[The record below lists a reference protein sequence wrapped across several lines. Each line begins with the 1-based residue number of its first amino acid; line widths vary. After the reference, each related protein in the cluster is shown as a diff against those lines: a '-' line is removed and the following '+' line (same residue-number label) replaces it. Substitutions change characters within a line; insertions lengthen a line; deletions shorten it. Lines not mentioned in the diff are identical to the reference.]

1 MKLLLENW
9 RKFIAEETMAT
20 GAMPAHLDK
29 KKIET
34 ANKELLSQQGYTIL
48 RELGRGH
55 YGVVYEVQNEQTG
68 ERLAAKVV
76 KKNDRETENYEFA
89 MKNKASMPPEYAKYL
104 PEVKEIIPGAS
115 DRNIIFMELLKPLP
129 DRVAQE
135 LFAAEDA
142 PDASQKTEKIL
153 KSPEA
158 VAELVRRV
166 VNNNRILNQ
175 MREFLVNR
183 EKIIKAAVNA
193 ATKSSHSD
201 AESLLRTVYGAT
213 ARELEF
219 QSPGVYEAFEK
230 ALKNDMLF
238 YLDKQVVPV
247 HQPEPDDP
255 DADDLWTGPAMAKTQ
270 ELFPEAENLMNAMK
284 YFMQDQQW
292 RPKDVHIKNV
302 MMRPSTNDFV
312 IVDLGLFQKGIF
324 EALQRLYRELI

>member
-9 RKFIAEETMAT
+9 RRFITEETDAT
-20 GAMPAHLDK
+20 GAMPAHLDT
-29 KKIET
+29 KKIEA
-34 ANKELLSQQGYTIL
+34 ANQELLNQQGHTIL
-48 RELGRGH
+48 RELGRGY

-76 KKNDRETENYEFA
+76 RKSDRETENYEFA

-135 LFAAEDA
+135 LFAMEDE

-158 VAELVRRV
+158 VAELVGRI

-175 MREFLVNR
+175 MRDFLVNR
-183 EKIIKAAVNA
+183 EKVTKAAVSA
-193 ATKSSHSD
+193 ATKSPHSD
-201 AESLLRTVYGAT
+201 PEGLLRVVYGAVV
-213 ARELEF
+213 RELEF
-219 QSPGVYEAFEK
+219 QSVGVYKSFEK
-230 ALKNDMLF
+230 TLKSDMTF
-238 YLDKQVVPV
+238 YLSKQVVPV

-255 DADDLWTGPAMAKTQ
+255 DDLWTGPAMAKTQ
-270 ELFPEAENLMNAMK
+270 DLFPEAENLMKAMK
-284 YFMQDQQW
+284 YFMQDQNWQ
-292 RPKDVHIKNV
+292 PKDVHIKNV
-302 MMRPSTNDFV
+302 MMRPATNDFV

-324 EALQRLYRELI
+324 E

>member
-1 MKLLLENW
+1 MKLLMENW
-9 RKFIAEETMAT
+9 RRFITEETDAT
-20 GAMPAHLDK
+20 GAMPAHLDT
-29 KKIET
+29 KKIEA
-34 ANKELLSQQGYTIL
+34 ANQELLNQQGHTIL
-48 RELGRGH
+48 RELGRGY

-76 KKNDRETENYEFA
+76 RKSDRETENYEFA

-135 LFAAEDA
+135 LFAMEDE

-158 VAELVRRV
+158 VAELVGRI

-175 MREFLVNR
+175 MRDFLVNR
-183 EKIIKAAVNA
+183 EKVTKAAVSA
-193 ATKSSHSD
+193 ATKSPHSD
-201 AESLLRTVYGAT
+201 PEGLLRVVYGAVV
-213 ARELEF
+213 RELEF
-219 QSPGVYEAFEK
+219 QSVGVYKSFEK
-230 ALKNDMLF
+230 TLKSDMTF
-238 YLDKQVVPV
+238 YLSKQVVPV

-255 DADDLWTGPAMAKTQ
+255 DDLWTGPAMAKTQ
-270 ELFPEAENLMNAMK
+270 DLFPEAENLMKAMK
-284 YFMQDQQW
+284 YFMQDQNWQ
-292 RPKDVHIKNV
+292 PKDVHIKNV
-302 MMRPSTNDFV
+302 MMRPATNDFV

-324 EALQRLYRELI
+324 E

>member
-1 MKLLLENW
+1 MKLLMENW
-9 RKFIAEETMAT
+9 RRFITEETDAT
-20 GAMPAHLDK
+20 GAMPAHLDT
-29 KKIET
+29 KKIEA
-34 ANKELLSQQGYTIL
+34 ANQELLNQQGHTIL
-48 RELGRGH
+48 RELGRGY

-76 KKNDRETENYEFA
+76 RKSDRETENYEFA

-135 LFAAEDA
+135 LFAMEDE

-158 VAELVRRV
+158 VAELVGRI

-175 MREFLVNR
+175 MRDFLVNR
-183 EKIIKAAVNA
+183 EKVTKAAVSA
-193 ATKSSHSD
+193 ATKSPHSD
-201 AESLLRTVYGAT
+201 PEGLLRVVYGAVV
-213 ARELEF
+213 RELEF
-219 QSPGVYEAFEK
+219 QSVGVYKSFEK
-230 ALKNDMLF
+230 TLKSDMTF
-238 YLDKQVVPV
+238 YLSKQVVPV

-255 DADDLWTGPAMAKTQ
+255 DDLWTGPAMAKTQ
-270 ELFPEAENLMNAMK
+270 DLFPEAENLMKAMK
-284 YFMQDQQW
+284 YFMQDQNWQ
-292 RPKDVHIKNV
+292 PKDVHKKNV
-302 MMRPSTNDFV
+302 MMRPATNDFV

-324 EALQRLYRELI
+324 E

>member
-1 MKLLLENW
+1 MKLLMESW
-9 RKFIAEETMAT
+9 RRFITEETDAT
-20 GAMPAHLDK
+20 GAMPAHLDA
-29 KKIET
+29 KKIEA
-34 ANKELLSQQGYTIL
+34 ANQELLGQQGYAVL
-48 RELGRGH
+48 RELGRGY

-76 KKNDRETENYEFA
+76 RKSDRETENYEFA

-129 DRVAQE
+129 SRVAQE
-135 LFAAEDA
+135 LFAMEDE

-158 VAELVRRV
+158 VAELVGKI

-175 MREFLVNR
+175 MRDFLVNR
-183 EKIIKAAVNA
+183 EKVTKAAVSA

-201 AESLLRTVYGAT
+201 PESLMKAVYGAVV
-213 ARELEF
+213 RELEF
-219 QSPGVYEAFEK
+219 QSVGVSKSFES
-230 ALKNDMLF
+230 ALKNDLLF
-238 YLDKQVVPV
+238 NLDKQVVPV
-247 HQPEPDDP
+247 HQPESDDLEPDT
-255 DADDLWTGPAMAKTQ
+255 LWTGPAMAKTQ
-270 ELFPEAENLMNAMK
+270 DLFPEAQNLIDAMK
-284 YFMQDQQW
+284 YFMQDRSW

-312 IVDLGLFQKGIF
+312 IVDLGLFEKGIF
-324 EALQRLYRELI
+324 ESLLRSGTIY

>member
-1 MKLLLENW
+1 MKLLFENW
-9 RKFIAEETMAT
+9 RRFITEETDAT
-20 GAMPAHLDK
+20 GAMPAHLDT
-29 KKIET
+29 KKIEA
-34 ANKELLSQQGYTIL
+34 ANQELLGQQGYTIL

-55 YGVVYEVQNEQTG
+55 YGVVYEVQNEQSG

-76 KKNDRETENYEFA
+76 RKSDRETENYEFA
-89 MKNKASMPPEYAKYL
+89 MKNKGSMPPEYAKYL

-135 LFAAEDA
+135 LFAMEDK

-158 VAELVRRV
+158 VAELVQRI

-175 MREFLVNR
+175 MRDFLVNR
-183 EKIIKAAVNA
+183 KEVTKAAVNA

-201 AESLLRTVYGAT
+201 PEGLLKAVYGAVV
-213 ARELEF
+213 RELEF
-219 QSPGVYEAFEK
+219 QSVGVYKSFES
-230 ALKNDMLF
+230 ALKNDLLF

-270 ELFPEAENLMNAMK
+270 ELFPEAENLINAMR

-312 IVDLGLFQKGIF
+312 IVDLGLFQRGIF
-324 EALQRLYRELI
+324 E

>member
-1 MKLLLENW
+1 MKLLMENW
-9 RKFIAEETMAT
+9 RRFITEETDAT
-20 GAMPAHLDK
+20 GAMPAHLDT
-29 KKIET
+29 KKIEA
-34 ANKELLSQQGYTIL
+34 ANQELLNQQGHTIL
-48 RELGRGH
+48 RELGRGY

-76 KKNDRETENYEFA
+76 RKSDRETENYEFA

-135 LFAAEDA
+135 LFAMEDE

-158 VAELVRRV
+158 VAELVGRI

-175 MREFLVNR
+175 MRDFLVNR
-183 EKIIKAAVNA
+183 EKVTKAAVSA
-193 ATKSSHSD
+193 ATKSPHSD
-201 AESLLRTVYGAT
+201 PEGLLRIVYGAVV
-213 ARELEF
+213 RELEF
-219 QSPGVYEAFEK
+219 QSVGVYKSFEK
-230 ALKNDMLF
+230 ALKSDMTF
-238 YLDKQVVPV
+238 YLSKQVVPV

-255 DADDLWTGPAMAKTQ
+255 DPDDLWTGPAMAKTQ
-270 ELFPEAENLMNAMK
+270 DLFPEAENLMKAMK
-284 YFMQDQQW
+284 YFMQDQNWQ
-292 RPKDVHIKNV
+292 PKDVHIKNV
-302 MMRPSTNDFV
+302 MMRPATNDFV

-324 EALQRLYRELI
+324 E

>member
-9 RKFIAEETMAT
+9 RRFITEETDAT
-20 GAMPAHLDK
+20 GAMPAHLDT
-29 KKIET
+29 KKIEA
-34 ANKELLSQQGYTIL
+34 ANQELLNQQGHTIL
-48 RELGRGH
+48 RELGRGY

-76 KKNDRETENYEFA
+76 RKSDRETENYEFA

-115 DRNIIFMELLKPLP
+115 NRNIIFMELLKPLP

-135 LFAAEDA
+135 LFAMEDE

-158 VAELVRRV
+158 VAELVGRI

-175 MREFLVNR
+175 MRDFLVNR
-183 EKIIKAAVNA
+183 EKVTKAAVSA
-193 ATKSSHSD
+193 ATKSPHSD
-201 AESLLRTVYGAT
+201 PEGLLRVVYGAVV
-213 ARELEF
+213 RELEF
-219 QSPGVYEAFEK
+219 QSVGVYKSFEK
-230 ALKNDMLF
+230 TLKSDMTF
-238 YLDKQVVPV
+238 YLSKQVVPV

-255 DADDLWTGPAMAKTQ
+255 DDLWTGPAMAKTQ
-270 ELFPEAENLMNAMK
+270 DLFPEAENLMKAMK
-284 YFMQDQQW
+284 YFMQDQNWQ
-292 RPKDVHIKNV
+292 PKDVHIKNV
-302 MMRPSTNDFV
+302 MMRPATNDFV

-324 EALQRLYRELI
+324 E